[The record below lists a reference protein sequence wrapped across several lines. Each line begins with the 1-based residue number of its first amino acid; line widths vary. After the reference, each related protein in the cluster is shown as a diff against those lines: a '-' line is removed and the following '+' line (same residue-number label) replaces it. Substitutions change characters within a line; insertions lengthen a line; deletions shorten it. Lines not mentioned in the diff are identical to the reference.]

1 MVKYLKLFR
10 VKHYIKNVLIFV
22 PLLFSHQF
30 KNVNLILSVF
40 IAFLSFSLLSSAIYI
55 FNDIKDKVLDSKH
68 PKKKF
73 RTIASGEISVKKA
86 YIFHFL
92 LYFLSNM
99 IILLNSNNILYQL
112 IVLNIYYLINII

>member
-55 FNDIKDKVLDSKH
+55 FNDIKDKDLDSKH

-73 RTIASGEISVKKA
+73 RPIASG
-86 YIFHFL
+86 
-92 LYFLSNM
+92 
-99 IILLNSNNILYQL
+99 
-112 IVLNIYYLINII
+112 